1 MSKIVQAVSRIMNDV
16 GSVKKE
22 GNNAFHNYK
31 YATAADISH
40 KIQPLLAREGLVI
53 LQSETERHFVADGAA
68 LAITYEFVLAHK
80 DGETWPDKP
89 KQTGM
94 AAARN
99 SKGGFD
105 DKAANK
111 CHTAARKYFT
121 LALFQIPTG
130 DYDDAD
136 EQEDRPASKVAPIK
150 RDNPHV
156 TRLEDVTDRRYRV
169 DVAGNKY
176 DWIDTSGHRVQHLT
190 GEKAKALYKT
200 LKTAMRMCESEA
212 DLYEWGVEHAEQ
224 VAMLGKT
231 EDYFQLIEYQ
241 AFLDE
246 LREAAKGKAA

>member
-1 MSKIVQAVSRIMNDV
+1 MNDV

-53 LQSETERHFVADGAA
+53 FQTETERHFVADGAA
-68 LAITYEFVLAHK
+68 LAITYEFQLAHTE
-80 DGETWPDKP
+80 GETWPDRP

-111 CHTAARKYFT
+111 CHTAARKYFM

-136 EQEDRPASKVAPIK
+136 AQEDRPEAKTVTNITK
-150 RDNPHV
+150 RENPHK
-156 TRLEDVTDRRYRV
+156 TTAEDISDARPRYGANGER
-169 DVAGNKY
+169 K
-176 DWIDTSGHRVQHLT
+176 DWIDTRGRDVQRRPTSKPETRAFSEKLLLEMHSIEDANDLEGWSEQEDVRDRVASLPESWEAKYQDKYQEHLD
-190 GEKAKALYKT
+190 ALRK
-200 LKTAMRMCESEA
+200 
-212 DLYEWGVEHAEQ
+212 Q
-224 VAMLGKT
+224 
-231 EDYFQLIEYQ
+231 
-241 AFLDE
+241 
-246 LREAAKGKAA
+246 KAA

>member
-80 DGETWPDKP
+80 EGEVWPEKP

-150 RDNPHV
+150 PRDNPHV
-156 TRLEDVTDRRYRV
+156 TQPRDVNEYEER
-169 DVAGNKY
+169 
-176 DWIDTSGHRVQHLT
+176 IDPAT
-190 GEKAKALYKT
+190 GEIVDCIPVHLHRAPKLKVADARPVAET
-200 LKTAMRMCESEA
+200 LLHAMRACKSPA
-212 DLYEWGVEHAEQ
+212 DLVTWAEEHAEQ
-224 VAMLGKT
+224 FAGLPDKWISMYQG
-231 EDYFQLIEYQ
+231 EYQ
-241 AFLDE
+241 ALLDN
-246 LREAAKGKAA
+246 LRKQKAA